1 MGTQS
6 YGLAPPRRR
15 PEAEL
20 LLGCARSRMPPEA
33 AQRVEQ
39 ALKEKIDWEHVIE
52 KAFHHGTVPLLFWNL
67 SRLDADGIP
76 KATLAQLENAYKAI
90 ARWNLS
96 LTGELLKLL
105 NLFRERGIR
114 ALPLKGP
121 ALAAAVY
128 GNVSLRIFGDLD
140 ILMPREDILKGKDL
154 LQQEGYQPK
163 LHLTASQEVD
173 YLRSHHDYKFI
184 RTADGI
190 VVELQWG
197 ITQWSFA
204 FPLDFDE
211 IWEHREIGSL
221 AGAPIFNLPPETLL
235 LILCVHGTKH
245 RWEKLMWICDIA
257 ALVDAERDKIDWS
270 RLLERARARG
280 GERMLLLGLCLAQ
293 DLLGTELPGKVMA
306 RINMDSRIK
315 SLATQVDEGLFRD
328 GSSAGKLYDE
338 HPIFYWKTRERMRDK
353 WGLLWKYFP
362 EYFFRLVIPN
372 KKDQAVV
379 QLPSFLSIGYYL
391 IRPVRLVLRHW
402 STFRDGSGGER

>member
-1 MGTQS
+1 MQ
-6 YGLAPPRRR
+6 PV
-15 PEAEL
+15 
-20 LLGCARSRMPPEA
+20 A

-39 ALKEKIDWEHVIE
+39 ALKKKIDWEHVVE
-52 KAFHHGTVPLLFWNL
+52 NAFHHGTAQLLFSNL
-67 SRLDADGIP
+67 HRLNIDGVP
-76 KATLAQLENAYKAI
+76 KTVLSQLEHSYKAV

-121 ALAAAVY
+121 ALAAAAY
-128 GNVSLRIFGDLD
+128 GNLSLRMFGDLD
-140 ILMPREDILKGKDL
+140 ILMSREDILKGKDL
-154 LQQEGYQPK
+154 VLREGYQPK
-163 LHLTASQEVD
+163 LHLTPGQETE
-173 YLRSHHDYKFI
+173 YLRSHHDYKFV
-184 RTADGI
+184 RSADGI

-221 AGAPIFNLPPETLL
+221 AGAPVFNLPPETLL

-257 ALVDAERDKIDWS
+257 EFVDAGRDKIDWP
-270 RLLERARARG
+270 RLLGRARVLG

-293 DLLGTELPGKVMA
+293 DLLGTVLPGKVAA
-306 RINMDSRIK
+306 RINLDSRIK
-315 SLATQVDEGLFRD
+315 SLAAQVDEGLFRG
-328 GSSAGKLYDE
+328 GSSRDRLHDE

-362 EYFFRLVIPN
+362 EYFFRLIIPN
-372 KKDQAVV
+372 KSDRAVV
-379 QLPSFLSIGYYL
+379 QLPPFLSVGYYL
-391 IRPVRLVLRHW
+391 IRPVRLALRRW
-402 STFRDGSGGER
+402 SIFRDGPNAKGN